1 MRQQDRAVFSAAAKH
16 FQVWILVRRTNPAA
30 LLYIAR
36 PGYYPKPIDC
46 KAKTADRDLGRYR
59 LAGLVA
65 DPTQHP
71 AAFDPVK
78 LSGAVALWDTF
89 VMKLGGPLFGYGKG
103 DRPGQTG
110 RRGYNL
116 DTNPR
121 SAHFGCL
128 TLHRLYLHGDY
139 DLYDVIDPENPLNN
153 EAIEEMLHGER
164 NMCSPLQKKVQ
175 DWINARI
182 GVPVV
187 QHGGEMQFADHSE
200 QTVDGFLPRGDLF
213 TAETKRGIREIYQIA
228 LEGRQPLGKK
238 G

>member
-1 MRQQDRAVFSAAAKH
+1 MRLQDRAVFTEAAKH
-16 FQVWILVRRTNPAA
+16 FQVWILVRGTNTASLP
-30 LLYIAR
+30 YIGR

-46 KAKTADRDLGRYR
+46 KAKTADRDLGQYR

-65 DPTQHP
+65 DPNQHP
-71 AAFDPVK
+71 KAFGPGK
-78 LSGAVALWDTF
+78 LPKAVAIWDKF
-89 VMKLGGPLFGYGKG
+89 QKELGGPLFAYGKG
-103 DRPGQTG
+103 PNPGMTG
-110 RRGYNL
+110 RRGFNL

-128 TLHRLYLHGDY
+128 TLNRLYLHGDY
-139 DLYDVIDPENPLNN
+139 DLYDIIDPKNPLSN
-153 EAIEEMLHGER
+153 EAIEEMLYGVRHMR
-164 NMCSPLQKKVQ
+164 SPLLQPIQ

-182 GVPVV
+182 GVQVV

-200 QTVDGFLPRGDLF
+200 QTVDGFLPSGDTF
-213 TAETKRGIREIYQIA
+213 TAETLRGIREIYQIA